1 MKRFAVVTGV
11 FLAFGL
17 IMIFAESCGNRE
29 QILDPTEHQQQSF
42 LTTSVGSE
50 HELLEEGSL
59 LVFIPKTG
67 DAREIYDPWISDAVL
82 SMLPDATWGLLV
94 TKGAVH
100 VDDVEIAGMIVAIA
114 GMETFD
120 VSDGILLASWG
131 CIKSGHGGQPTCT
144 PWPACCDGKDKDMYF
159 QHEF

>member
-67 DAREIYDPWISDAVL
+67 DAREIYDPWISVPYFRCCL
-82 SMLPDATWGLLV
+82 MR
-94 TKGAVH
+94 
-100 VDDVEIAGMIVAIA
+100 
-114 GMETFD
+114 
-120 VSDGILLASWG
+120 
-131 CIKSGHGGQPTCT
+131 HGGFLSPKGQCMSMTLRS
-144 PWPACCDGKDKDMYF
+144 PA
-159 QHEF
+159 